1 MSASGHASEE
11 LASDIL
17 SAYAALLRRSPA
29 APDIAASVLSAEL
42 GPRDATKP
50 CALIFSPHPDDEC
63 LTGALPL
70 RLQREQG
77 WQIVNVAVTLG
88 SDKARRAARKQEL
101 AKACAVLGFDC
112 VLADEDGFDGV
123 TKQTREENAPAWRK
137 MVTRLAQI
145 VAHYRPKAVFMPH
158 AHDAH
163 PAHVGLA
170 QLGIDALA
178 ALPEEFICSVALT
191 EYWHPLD
198 QPNLMIGL
206 SQTDA
211 AQLLSAL
218 ACHAGENARNPF
230 DARFPAYLID
240 TVRRGSE
247 RVGGKGAA
255 SAAMDFAML
264 YRFGLWKNGKLLP
277 SALGRIVTP
286 GESLADLV
294 E

>member
-1 MSASGHASEE
+1 MSASGH
-11 LASDIL
+11 ASDIL

-29 APDIAASVLSAEL
+29 APDIAASVLSADL
-42 GPRDATKP
+42 AARDARKP

-70 RLQREQG
+70 RLKHEQG
-77 WQIVNVAVTLG
+77 WQIVNVSVTLG
-88 SDKARRAARKQEL
+88 SDKTRRAARKTEL

-112 VLADEDGFDGV
+112 ILADEDGFDAV

-137 MVTRLAQI
+137 MVARLAQI
-145 VAHYRPKAVFMPH
+145 TAHYAPKAVFMPH

-163 PAHVGLA
+163 PAHIGLA

-178 ALPEEFICSVALT
+178 SLPEEFICSVALT

-240 TVRRGSE
+240 NVRRGSE
-247 RVGGKGAA
+247 RVGGKGASVA
-255 SAAMDFAML
+255 PMDFAML

-277 SALGRIVTP
+277 SALGRIFV
-286 GESLADLV
+286 SDQDLS
-294 E
+294 ELMGG